1 MFASVIQ
8 VFNILL
14 LLIGTFSSHREY
26 CCLSALVF
34 YSMEHLNLLTAAQYK
49 LEVLEVRE
57 NEMQPDGG
65 CQDIVLWSL
74 TAMDEKN
81 KKKERKKELKHSLL
95 F

>member
-1 MFASVIQ
+1 
-8 VFNILL
+8 
-14 LLIGTFSSHREY
+14 
-26 CCLSALVF
+26 
-34 YSMEHLNLLTAAQYK
+34 MEHLNLLTAAQYK